1 MQQLTENNFL
11 IEIPEQL
18 LSPDENPYLDASLP
32 QETNRKSNLLLNF
45 SKLKHIN
52 GLGISMLVKLCVTA
66 KKKNQDII
74 AFGISESHHK
84 LFALL
89 HLNHAMRLCRDLR
102 EASLMTGAT
111 LPIELEKLK
120 TTTPIDTEYWGVA
133 AARLTIPK
141 FPSEAINMNIKGHR
155 IVGPVDGFGALW
167 QKRYRLP
174 IVKPGLSPEKII
186 SILKN
191 EFPHFQP
198 DYNHF
203 YPGSRG
209 IVPGEIIAI
218 DSSTP
223 GGPVS
228 TGVMVLYADKESFT
242 FITPQGHP
250 ESGWVTFSV
259 ERSGDALTVQILG
272 LARANDP
279 VYELAFRMVGSE
291 MQIRIWRHVLESL
304 AKYLEVPADV
314 SVEARCIDPGLQWSQ
329 AGNIWYNAQAR
340 TILSAPIWWVS
351 KKLQQRRR

>member
-1 MQQLTENNFL
+1 MQQLPGNNFL

-18 LSPDENPYLDASLP
+18 LRSDEIPYLDASLP
-32 QETNRKSNLLLNF
+32 HETNRKSKLLLNF
-45 SKLKHIN
+45 GKLKHIN
-52 GLGISMLVKLCVTA
+52 GLGISMLVKLSVLA
-66 KKKNQDII
+66 RKRNQDII
-74 AFGISESHHK
+74 AFGISEPHVK
-84 LFALL
+84 LFNLL
-89 HLNHAMRLCRDLR
+89 HLNHALWMCHDLH
-102 EASLMTGAT
+102 EAALFTGAA
-111 LPIELEKLK
+111 LPSELEKIK
-120 TTTPIDTEYWGVA
+120 TTTPIDTEYWAVA
-133 AARLTIPK
+133 TARLAVPE
-141 FPSEAINMNIKGHR
+141 FPPEAINMNIKGRH
-155 IVGPVDGFGALW
+155 IVGPVDGFGVLW

-174 IVKPGLSPEKII
+174 IVKPGLSPEKITG
-186 SILKN
+186 ILKN
-191 EFPHFQP
+191 EFPNFQP
-198 DYNHF
+198 EYNHF

-223 GGPVS
+223 GGLVS

-259 ERSGDALTVQILG
+259 ERSGDALTAQILG

-291 MQIRIWRHVLESL
+291 MQIRIWRHVLASL

-340 TILSAPIWWVS
+340 TILSAPVWWVS
-351 KKLQQRRR
+351 KKIQPRRK

>member
-1 MQQLTENNFL
+1 MQRLSENAFL
-11 IEIPEQL
+11 IELPEQL
-18 LSPDENPYLDASLP
+18 LNPDEKPFLEASLP
-32 QETNRKSNLLLNF
+32 PETNKKSNLLLNF

-52 GLGISMLVKLCVTA
+52 GLGISMLVKLSVLA
-66 KKKNQDII
+66 RKRNQDII
-74 AFGISESHHK
+74 AFGISESYHK

-89 HLNHAMRLCRDLR
+89 HLDHTLRLCRDPR
-102 EASLMTGAT
+102 EAALISGAN
-111 LPIELEKLK
+111 LPSALVTIQAVP
-120 TTTPIDTEYWGVA
+120 PIDTEYWGVA
-133 AARLTIPK
+133 AARLTIPE
-141 FPSEAINMNIKGHR
+141 FPPEAINMNIKGHR

-174 IVKPGLSPEKII
+174 IVNPDLSPEKII
-186 SILKN
+186 DILKN
-191 EFPHFQP
+191 EFPNFQP
-198 DYNHF
+198 EYNHF

-259 ERSGDALTVQILG
+259 ESSRDTLTAQILG

-291 MQIRIWRHVLESL
+291 MQIRIWKHVLESL
-304 AKYLEVPADV
+304 AKYLRVPAEV
-314 SVEARCIDPGLQWSQ
+314 SVEARCIDSGLQWSQ
-329 AGNIWYNAQAR
+329 TGNIWYNAQAR
-340 TILSAPIWWVS
+340 TILSAPIWWVR
-351 KKLQQRRR
+351 KKLRQRRS

>member
-1 MQQLTENNFL
+1 MQQLPGNNFL

-18 LSPDENPYLDASLP
+18 LSSDENPYLDASLP

-45 SKLKHIN
+45 GKLKHIN
-52 GLGISMLVKLCVTA
+52 GLGISMLVKLSVLA
-66 KKKNQDII
+66 RKRNQDII
-74 AFGISESHHK
+74 AFSISKPHVK
-84 LFALL
+84 LFNLL
-89 HLNHAMRLCRDLR
+89 HLNHALWMCHDLR
-102 EASLMTGAT
+102 EAALFTGADFSS
-111 LPIELEKLK
+111 EL
-120 TTTPIDTEYWGVA
+120 TTIQTTPPIDTEYWGIAETPLAV
-133 AARLTIPK
+133 PK
-141 FPSEAINMNIKGHR
+141 FPPEAINMNIKGRR

-174 IVKPGLSPEKII
+174 IVDHGLSPEKII
-186 SILKN
+186 DILKN
-191 EFPHFQP
+191 EFPNLQP
-198 DYNHF
+198 EYNHF

-209 IVPGEIIAI
+209 IVPSEIIAI

-259 ERSGDALTVQILG
+259 ERSGNALTAQILG

-279 VYELAFRMVGSE
+279 VYELAFRMIGSE

-304 AKYLEVPADV
+304 ANYLKVPADV
-314 SVEARCIDPGLQWSQ
+314 SVEARCLDPGLQWSQ

-340 TILSAPIWWVS
+340 TILSAPVWWVS
-351 KKLQQRRR
+351 KILRQQRS

>member
-1 MQQLTENNFL
+1 MQRLSEKAFL
-11 IEIPEQL
+11 IELPEQL
-18 LSPDENPYLDASLP
+18 LNPDEKPFLDASLP
-32 QETNRKSNLLLNF
+32 PETNKKSKLLLNF
-45 SKLKHIN
+45 SKLRHIN
-52 GLGISMLVKLCVTA
+52 GLGISMLVKLSVLA
-66 KKKNQDII
+66 RKRNQDII
-74 AFGISESHHK
+74 AFGISEPHFK
-84 LFALL
+84 LFNLL
-89 HLNHAMRLCRDLR
+89 HLNHVLRMCRDIQ
-102 EASLMTGAT
+102 EAALLTGVA
-111 LPIELEKLK
+111 LSRELETIK
-120 TTTPIDTEYWGVA
+120 TTIPIDSEYWSVA
-133 AARLTIPK
+133 AARLAVPE
-141 FPSEAINMNIKGHR
+141 FPPEAINMNIKGR
-155 IVGPVDGFGALW
+155 RTVGPVDGFGALW

-174 IVKPGLSPEKII
+174 IVNPGLSPENIT
-186 SILKN
+186 SILKS
-191 EFPHFQP
+191 EFPYFQP

-259 ERSGDALTVQILG
+259 ERSGDTLTAQILG

-291 MQIRIWRHVLESL
+291 MQIRIWKHVLESM
-304 AKYLEVPADV
+304 AKYLRVPAEV

-329 AGNIWYNAQAR
+329 VGNIWYNAQAR
-340 TILSAPIWWVS
+340 TILSAPVWWVG
-351 KKLQQRRR
+351 KKLRQRRR